1 MFSARM
7 AKTAQRP
14 KQLLDFSASPF
25 CPFRAC
31 SRRWMSAR
39 PEERQVV
46 GTAPARKKVTIQHLH
61 ALRASR
67 TPITMLTAYDF
78 PTGRACET
86 HGVDITLVGDSLAQV
101 CLGYD
106 STTRLTLD
114 EMLHHVRAVAR
125 GSHAPL
131 LVADMPFGTYLASA
145 EDAVRNAVRIVREG
159 GADAVKLEGGLELVD
174 TVRRLTSVGIPVMA
188 HVGLLP
194 QRHVA
199 LSGYRLQG
207 RDAESALGVL
217 ESALALEEAGAF
229 AVVLEA
235 IPHLLGT
242 YITQRLRHAPTIGI
256 GAGPGTDGQ
265 VLVWDDLMG
274 TWHGHQAKF
283 VRRFADVKS
292 QVEHGIRAYSEAV
305 RERSFPASAES
316 YEMPK
321 AQWERFQQL
330 AEAEEH
336 RGVDEVAEDA

>member
-1 MFSARM
+1 MFRM
-7 AKTAQRP
+7 AKRAQRP
-14 KQLLDFSASPF
+14 KQLLHFSASLYYS
-25 CPFRAC
+25 FRAC

-39 PEERQVV
+39 PEERHVV
-46 GTAPARKKVTIQHLH
+46 AAPRKKVTIQHLH

-114 EMLHHVRAVAR
+114 EMLHHIRAVAR

-131 LVADMPFGTYLASA
+131 LVADMPFGTYLASP

-217 ESALALEEAGAF
+217 KSALALEEAGAF
-229 AVVLEA
+229 AMVLEA
-235 IPHLLGT
+235 IPHALGT
-242 YITQRLRHAPTIGI
+242 YITQRLRHAATIGI
-256 GAGPGTDGQ
+256 GAGSGTDGQ

-292 QVEHGIRAYSEAV
+292 EVEKGIRAYSEAV
-305 RERSFPASAES
+305 RERSFPAGAES

-330 AEAEEH
+330 SEEC
-336 RGVDEVAEDA
+336 GVGDVAKDT